1 MKFTAWIPIDEGES
15 VEGNFYAGES
25 PDGYSTKRTDEV
37 CPFCSAPLEL
47 VKASVFGR
55 IVQDTG
61 KRNPAGDQA
70 LGLVELMP
78 PTHEALS
85 CSGCDTVF
93 TRLKGAE
100 AYGPREAAI

>member
-1 MKFTAWIPIDEGES
+1 MKFSAWVPAEEGEPL
-15 VEGNFYAGES
+15 EGNFYAGES
-25 PDGYSTKRTDEV
+25 PDGYSTKPTTEK
-37 CPFCSAPLEL
+37 CPFCSEPLEL

-61 KRNPAGDQA
+61 KRNPRSEA
-70 LGLVELMP
+70 LVLVELMP

-93 TRLKGAE
+93 TQLKDEGA
-100 AYGPREAAI
+100 AA